1 MDKNNNMNN
10 IINELKESK
19 RGQYIEQKNE
29 IDILAKK
36 YNSIVKDIN
45 KLCSKINDRRRL
57 EVQNI
62 NKKLDGDTI
71 ISNTNCN
78 TIYYIRNP
86 NNDDSDSDSDIDE
99 YDGHNYYSIYRYID
113 ENIDN
118 NIIENINLAI
128 QKYNKTIESNINSIN
143 KYNTHIEQYK
153 KILSSNNTLFANDI
167 FDKTP
172 SENCCNVVAITLYL
186 SLNKNNHDQYDTF
199 FNNASKYILSIYRTV
214 KNVET
219 DLKGWIVRVYFDDS
233 VYCTIKKFIDSNDI
247 KYQSLIDSFNYINNS
262 DIVEIYIYDCPD
274 DTDNKYFNRMLRF
287 LPFIEKDVNTCI
299 CRDADGIVSRLDCHN
314 IKVFSNSDKLFYLAF
329 NWTHPY
335 SGWIQRYII
344 TKYISHNKPSPIQR
358 YDLLAGAFGINL
370 RVKTNHYNNGLNI
383 MHNYHS
389 DEHLHDDY
397 LFAYDEC
404 LLYEL
409 FIGYA
414 NINTEI
420 RISLDNEDKLLD
432 ILEKKLFISKLNID
446 EQTLIFNSE
455 FYKNNTNNTNIHFI
469 INNDKLGE
477 YFVYQNKINDN
488 FNDHDFIFDLYTIDA
503 IIDIDKLDQKTAY
516 NIIYKSRFGDKDHL
530 ILLNVQYD
538 KKIFDLLYDFG
549 QLNKTLNGGN
559 IFYNKTK
566 KYLIKN
572 QKYIN

>member
-370 RVKTNHYNNGLNI
+370 RVKTNHYNNSLNI
-383 MHNYHS
+383 VHNY
-389 DEHLHDDY
+389 Y
-397 LFAYDEC
+397 LKNTYIRKKYIFAYDEC

-409 FIGYA
+409 FTGYA
-414 NINTEI
+414 NI
-420 RISLDNEDKLLD
+420 SVDFMFDWYDKLLD
-432 ILEKKLFISKLNID
+432 ILEKNLFISKINID
-446 EQTLIFNSE
+446 NKTLIFNYE
-455 FYKNNTNNTNIHFI
+455 FYENNTNIPIFI
-469 INNDKLGE
+469 KNEKLKE
-477 YFVYQNKINDN
+477 CLDMKININYEDR
-488 FNDHDFIFDLYTIDA
+488 DRMFDLYMVDA
-503 IIDIDKLDQKTAY
+503 IIDVNKLDKNIAY

-530 ILLNVQYD
+530 ILLNIPYQ
-538 KKIFDLLYDFG
+538 KNIFDLLYDFG
-549 QLNKTLNGGN
+549 QHNKTLIGGM
-559 IFYNKTK
+559 FYNKMT

-572 QKYIN
+572 QKYTI